1 MQTVGRV
8 LAATDNANGFSLAAY
23 EATEWAKQQKANSSS
38 GTNGNGNASGRNPGE
53 ASNYDLF
60 RIAARN
66 MGSTYSHSMDIQERY
81 GIK

>member
-1 MQTVGRV
+1 MS
-8 LAATDNANGFSLAAY
+8 LFLPSLAAY

-38 GTNGNGNASGRNPGE
+38 GGGGNNIGNGGRNPGD

-60 RIAARN
+60 RMAARN
-66 MGSTYSHSMDIQERY
+66 MDSSYSHSMDIQERY